1 MRRILFKLFH
11 IEEALEKDAR
21 EVREQSKALAG
32 LREEQKTHDAALNDA
47 RAEQAKARSALMQ
60 REKKLKKAEK
70 ALEAKVF
77 HSI

>member
-1 MRRILFKLFH
+1 M
-11 IEEALEKDAR
+11 
-21 EVREQSKALAG
+21 
-32 LREEQKTHDAALNDA
+32 REEQKTHDDALNDA

-77 HSI
+77 YSI